1 MSFGFSAFL
10 VWKNSLNCDAQQLLQ
25 QEESDQSLL
34 CRPNSDNRHTDRVL
48 MNAFYFYKNGLSYLK
63 ITIIICTKW
72 LGKLEYDMTFKK
84 ENQMIKMGAN
94 YKTHL
99 IIISIHF
106 CAFVRT
112 LDIKFMSQFIVQIIS
127 VK

>member
-1 MSFGFSAFL
+1 
-10 VWKNSLNCDAQQLLQ
+10 
-25 QEESDQSLL
+25 
-34 CRPNSDNRHTDRVL
+34 

-63 ITIIICTKW
+63 IKIIICTKW
-72 LGKLEYDMTFKK
+72 LGKLEYEKTFKK

-106 CAFVRT
+106 CAFVLT
-112 LDIKFMSQFIVQIIS
+112 LDVKFMSQFIVQIIS

>member
-1 MSFGFSAFL
+1 
-10 VWKNSLNCDAQQLLQ
+10 
-25 QEESDQSLL
+25 
-34 CRPNSDNRHTDRVL
+34 
-48 MNAFYFYKNGLSYLK
+48 
-63 ITIIICTKW
+63 
-72 LGKLEYDMTFKK
+72 MTFKK